1 MIKYSFIVPVYNTE
15 KYLKKCLDSILKQ
28 KIKDYEIIVVND
40 GSTDNSEKIIKGYLT
55 KKLKYIYQK
64 NEGLSSARNT
74 GVLNATGKFLIF
86 VDSDDFIDQDFLE
99 VIDKNLKEDIDVL
112 RYQIKEIY
120 NNDVIEY
127 HEKEFNNLTGYD
139 AFSIICKYH
148 FVENSW
154 AYVYNRKFWLNN
166 NFAFTKGIYHEDFA
180 LTPLILM
187 KAKSVSSIDY
197 LGYNYAIRKGSIM
210 SKGDYEKE
218 KKKCFDVINATIR
231 MKKEILNYNP
241 QNKELFLSF
250 IANCAIEKARVL
262 NKEDF
267 KKYQKILK
275 ENGILNDIIAN
286 NIVRKLKKIIIN
298 LNLKFYLKLKK

>member
-112 RYQIKEIY
+112 KEIY